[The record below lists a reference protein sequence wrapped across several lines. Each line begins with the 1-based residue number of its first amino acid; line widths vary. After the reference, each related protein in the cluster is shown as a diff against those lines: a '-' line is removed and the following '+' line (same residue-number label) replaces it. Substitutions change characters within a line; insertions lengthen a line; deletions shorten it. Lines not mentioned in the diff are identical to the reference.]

1 MQNSDMPVLHQI
13 QLDQKGEI
21 QMSAAGAAPSLTKRD
36 LETALIEKCWKDPEF
51 KKQVVTDPKGMLE
64 RHIGQKLPEDLKIF
78 IHEED
83 ANTLHF
89 SLPPA
94 PSNAM
99 ELSDEDLEKVAGGTE
114 FFDFFIIM
122 GMPKW

>member
-1 MQNSDMPVLHQI
+1 LERQQ
-13 QLDQKGEI
+13 
-21 QMSAAGAAPSLTKRD
+21 ATWRD

-51 KKQVVTDPKGMLE
+51 KKEVVKDPKGMLE
-64 RHIGQKLPEDLKIF
+64 RHIGQKLPPNLKLF

-94 PSNAM
+94 PPNAT
-99 ELSDEDLEKVAGGTE
+99 ELSDEELEKVAGGTE
-114 FFDFFIIM
+114 LAAAFILTVAAVSI
-122 GMPKW
+122 GGTAAGVVQGIKGAW

>member
-1 MQNSDMPVLHQI
+1 MERQQ
-13 QLDQKGEI
+13 
-21 QMSAAGAAPSLTKRD
+21 ATWRD

-51 KKQVVTDPKGMLE
+51 KKEVVKDPKGMLE
-64 RHIGQKLPEDLKIF
+64 RHIGQKLPPNLKLF

-94 PSNAM
+94 PSNAT
-99 ELSDEDLEKVAGGTE
+99 ELSDEELEKVAGGTE
-114 FFDFFIIM
+114 IIAVLTVTVAVATVIE
-122 GMPKW
+122 GTVASAVYTVGKGW